1 MENIQDKLTEGLK
14 NGDQKVFNSIFEAY
28 YAPLCRYCTQIVYD
42 PDVAEEI
49 VQDLFCKIWIKREE
63 LEITTSLKA
72 YLYKA
77 VLNHS
82 VNHLNYTK
90 LEDKYREYVGFSL
103 NEGPDSPIDLLGEE
117 DIKRILSL
125 AVMKM
130 PEKRRMIFE
139 MSRKEELKYSEIAE
153 KLNISQKTVEAQISK
168 ALDYLRKVF
177 FEMTGVLLPIFL
189 SSKVVDNEVIMS
201 GIQAI
206 V

>member
-1 MENIQDKLTEGLK
+1 MENIQDKLIDGLK
-14 NGDQKVFNSIFEAY
+14 KGDQKVFNDIFEAY
-28 YAPLCRYCTQIVYD
+28 YAPLCRYCNQIVYD

-63 LEITTSLKA
+63 LEITTSLKS

-90 LEDKYREYVGFSL
+90 LEDKYREYIGFNL
-103 NEGPDSPIDLLGEE
+103 NEGFDSPIDMLNEE
-117 DIKRILSL
+117 DIRQILSL
-125 AVMKM
+125 ALMKM

-139 MSRKEELKYSEIAE
+139 MSRKEDMKYSEIAE
-153 KLNISQKTVEAQISK
+153 KLNISQKTVEAQMTK

-189 SSKVVDNEVIMS
+189 ASKMIGNEVVMS

-206 V
+206 M